1 MALGLDAVDADM
13 LEMTEK
19 EPKLPE
25 DRPKFPLKK
34 PQNPFRATPCI
45 YRYYI
50 HGSSTAREAQF
61 LARKAPLSVNTSE
74 AFAWAAGILSDPNNL
89 PATGLSDLKGI
100 VDRFRGRLAECCRER
115 GQKALVNKT
124 DIQRALVS
132 LGWTT
137 AKTTHENPGL
147 EDTIQKYEEARNAKF
162 AELEQLKSAI
172 EAAKLDLRD
181 AENAH
186 DTAKK
191 AKENFELQ
199 EDYNRVLLFSWTVCA
214 GGVDQ
219 LGKWSHEYPCE
230 FELLCNAAKAM
241 MTTTPSSNSGFTS
254 QK

>member
-1 MALGLDAVDADM
+1 MRKNVRILHNDYIQISAEYEITSSKVDNAKKV
-13 LEMTEK
+13 LESCGH
-19 EPKLPE
+19 
-25 DRPKFPLKK
+25 
-34 PQNPFRATPCI
+34 ATDV
-45 YRYYI
+45 
-50 HGSSTAREAQF
+50 HDSTTVSEMESSIARIDELVKNLES
-61 LARKAPLSVNTSE
+61 LA
-74 AFAWAAGILSDPNNL
+74 
-89 PATGLSDLKGI
+89 
-100 VDRFRGRLAECCRER
+100 
-115 GQKALVNKT
+115 
-124 DIQRALVS
+124 
-132 LGWTT
+132 
-137 AKTTHENPGL
+137 HENPGL